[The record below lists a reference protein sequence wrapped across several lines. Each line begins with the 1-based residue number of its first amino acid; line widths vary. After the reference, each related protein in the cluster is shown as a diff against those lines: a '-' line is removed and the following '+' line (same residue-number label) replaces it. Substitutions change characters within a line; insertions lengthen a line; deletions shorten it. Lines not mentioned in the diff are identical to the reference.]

1 MTIAGGGIG
10 GIDIGGGGGPDGN
23 KCDGG
28 GCYRKGKFYF
38 LDPSN
43 INIQSKEEVVDHL
56 FQVVEEDQKMVA
68 MLVETLAVVVVVA
81 VNEKDLVVAEVL
93 IEEKLNE
100 QNKNEEVILN
110 IFTSFFSLN
119 TKCIVMLIV
128 ATAKKSKLGI
138 IFMFLSCCCFKFWS
152 IAYDCK

>member
-1 MTIAGGGIG
+1 MTTAGGGIG

-28 GCYRKGKFYF
+28 GCYRKEKFDF
-38 LDPSN
+38 LNPSN

-68 MLVETLAVVVVVA
+68 MLVETLAVVA
-81 VNEKDLVVAEVL
+81 VNEKDLVVVEVL

-100 QNKNEEVILN
+100 QNKNEYV
-110 IFTSFFSLN
+110 FTSFFSLN

-152 IAYDCK
+152 VAYNCK

>member
-1 MTIAGGGIG
+1 MTTAGGGIG

-28 GCYRKGKFYF
+28 GCYRKEKFYF
-38 LDPSN
+38 FNPSN

-68 MLVETLAVVVVVA
+68 MLVETLAVVVVA
-81 VNEKDLVVAEVL
+81 VSEKDLVVVEVL

-100 QNKNEEVILN
+100 QNKKRINGFEYIYKFFQLEYEMHSNVDSRHREEKQTWDYFHVFVLLLFQILVHC
-110 IFTSFFSLN
+110 L
-119 TKCIVMLIV
+119 
-128 ATAKKSKLGI
+128 
-138 IFMFLSCCCFKFWS
+138 
-152 IAYDCK
+152 